1 MMDHVSSVHMKE
13 KLFKCQPFEK
23 YFSRRSGL
31 KAHMAYIHENK
42 PKPKFVQRVQWKKS
56 TWQNTFY
63 EK

>member
-42 PKPKFVQRVQWKKS
+42 PKPKFVQRVQ
-56 TWQNTFY
+56 
-63 EK
+63 